1 MIDNLSQHDGLARRE
16 RRVERRQEEILQA
29 AASVFAAKG
38 YAQATT
44 REIAAA
50 ADMAEGSLYNYF
62 GSKRDILVA
71 IISRSPTPVDRLMVE
86 AECLTDREGFI
97 HLIERSML
105 EPNPEQ
111 PWIRTIIKEA
121 WTDDE
126 LFRQYQAGHM
136 HETVSRVAGLIERG
150 IAAGWLR
157 PMDPVYAAQALI
169 GALMASMMSLLC
181 TTGSS
186 EGRGVRER
194 AARVTADLLLYG
206 LMKPEGT
213 PDA

>member
-1 MIDNLSQHDGLARRE
+1 
-16 RRVERRQEEILQA
+16 
-29 AASVFAAKG
+29 
-38 YAQATT
+38 
-44 REIAAA
+44 
-50 ADMAEGSLYNYF
+50 
-62 GSKRDILVA
+62 
-71 IISRSPTPVDRLMVE
+71 
-86 AECLTDREGFI
+86 
-97 HLIERSML
+97 
-105 EPNPEQ
+105 
-111 PWIRTIIKEA
+111 
-121 WTDDE
+121 
-126 LFRQYQAGHM
+126 M

-181 TTGSS
+181 STGSS

-213 PDA
+213 PDV